1 MENIILRILD
11 DDYNRID
18 NIRFMSDGDI
28 SFLKEYKH
36 FVYNVDFY
44 KGTNKVSTRK
54 IDVFI
59 THINNSKIQ
68 ISCSGFDEKIYD
80 KAIIT
85 SLSAYSN
92 SDELLIRFEHEI
104 TYTFGK

>member
-44 KGTNKVSTRK
+44 KGTNKESTRK